1 MSIWI
6 ILFISFIIICVAAYF
21 VFDQYKKMV
30 REAKNYERGL
40 KMVPIRIHLPPPSD
54 DLETGGRDERDVV
67 DEVLSEAQTMYN
79 IIASTAMKGFKT
91 RLYGQRHI
99 SFEIVASDGLVRYYA
114 VVPAVL
120 TETIKQAISAAYPAA
135 RLEEVEMEN
144 IFSQQGKMQG
154 VIGGEFELK
163 KDFYYPIATYQ
174 ESRRDAARAL
184 LDALSGVER
193 GDGAAIQIM
202 FRPAPENWTNKSNQK
217 VESIRNGKSKKSSAA
232 GALDI
237 MEALWKPPT
246 YGINNSSADFPQL
259 TALENE
265 EIQAIE
271 DKTKYPGYEVLT
283 RVITSSSTAAK
294 SQAILQ
300 SIVSAFSLFD
310 SPRYNGF
317 KFNMTTDVDELITAY
332 IFRFF
337 PQSTNK
343 NILNSVELSTIFH
356 LPDQNSIP
364 TGKVERQRIRQVDG
378 PTEPMREGLLIGV
391 NEFRGIEKQIRLGI
405 NDRRRHTYIIGQTG
419 MGKSKLLENLAYQDI
434 MEGRGFCFIDP
445 HGDSAEELL
454 GMIPQ
459 SRMDDVIYF
468 NPSDT
473 ENPLG
478 FNIFEIESPEDID
491 FVISETNSMLK
502 SLFDPGNT
510 GVVGP
515 RMENIV
521 RNAALLLMS
530 DPDGGTFMDIPKVL
544 VDPEFAKQKIK
555 YLRNQRA
562 IDFWTKEWPASQRSN
577 DAGELV
583 SWVVSKWA
591 PFESGLINNIIGQK
605 KSAFNIRE
613 VMDNNKI
620 LLVNLSKGKLG
631 EAAAKLLGMVFVMKF
646 QAAAMSRADIPED
659 ERKDFC
665 LFVDEFQNFATD
677 SFESILS
684 EARKYRL
691 NLILANQF
699 TTQLK
704 DSIKDAIFGNVPNKI
719 VGRVGID
726 DAEVLQKAFTPT
738 FTAEDLTKTPNYN
751 SITTV
756 LVNGFP
762 SAPFT
767 MKLLPPIGRS
777 NSEIREGLRKYSA
790 SKYGRP
796 RAIVEDEI
804 RKRLSVNPA
813 PKPAQ
818 RPVGPTAPQ
827 VAQKS
832 QISWQERA
840 INAAGSSTSS
850 NTGKPQNS
858 PVSNP
863 ATNQQDSFL
872 DDWIKKRDEL
882 RNKTVSSEED
892 SAPKSN
898 LARTFQKNILQ
909 TQQQNLNGL
918 QNKNNPQIQQQIRS
932 PQMQYNSVIQDIT
945 SSKEEKVEP
954 NRLSIREEPSQN
966 KAGSIKKIG
975 NDEVIFKIR

>member
-217 VESIRNGKSKKSSAA
+217 VESIRNGKSKKGSAA

-478 FNIFEIESPEDID
+478 FNIFEIESPEDMD

-726 DAEVLQKAFTPT
+726 DAEILQKAFTPT

-804 RKRLSVNPA
+804 RKRLSVNPT

-818 RPVGPTAPQ
+818 RPAVSPTVPQ
-827 VAQKS
+827 AAQKP

-840 INAAGSSTSS
+840 INATEPASANSYS
-850 NTGKPQNS
+850 KP
-858 PVSNP
+858 
-863 ATNQQDSFL
+863 QDSFL

-882 RNKTVSSEED
+882 RNKTVSTEENN
-892 SAPKSN
+892 APKSN

-909 TQQQNLNGL
+909 AQQQNSSGL
-918 QNKNNPQIQQQIRS
+918 QNKNNPQIQQHIRS

-945 SSKEEKVEP
+945 SSKEEKVES
-954 NRLSIREEPSQN
+954 NRLSIREEPSQD
-966 KAGSIKKIG
+966 KTGSIKKIG

>member
-1 MSIWI
+1 MGVWI
-6 ILFISFIIICVAAYF
+6 ILFISFVIICVASYF
-21 VFDQYKKMV
+21 AFDQYKRMV
-30 REAKNYERGL
+30 QEAKNYERGL

-54 DLETGGRDERDVV
+54 DLEAGGRDERDVV

-79 IIASTAMKGFKT
+79 IIASTATKGFKT
-91 RLYGQRHI
+91 KLYGQRHI

-163 KDFYYPIATYQ
+163 KDYFYPIATYQ

-202 FRPAPENWTNKSNQK
+202 FRPAPENWFFKSNEK
-217 VESIRNGKSKKSSAA
+217 VESIRKGKGKKSNNAA
-232 GALDI
+232 AALDI

-246 YGINNSSADFPQL
+246 YGLKNSNTDLPQL

-283 RVITSSSTAAK
+283 RVVASSTTASK

-317 KFNMTTDVDELITAY
+317 KFNMTNNIEELVTAY

-337 PQSTNK
+337 PQSTNQ

-356 LPDQNSIP
+356 LPNQKSIP
-364 TGKVERQRIRQVDG
+364 TGKIERQRIRQVDG
-378 PTEPMREGLLIGV
+378 PTEPMKEGLLIGV
-391 NEFRGIEKQIRLGI
+391 NEFRGVEKQIRLGI

-478 FNIFEIESPEDID
+478 FNIFEIESPEDMD

-767 MKLLPPIGRS
+767 MKLLPPIGHS

-804 RKRLSVNPA
+804 RKRLSVNSA

-818 RPVGPTAPQ
+818 RPAISPTVSQ
-827 VAQKS
+827 VAQKP
-832 QISWQERA
+832 QTSWQERA
-840 INAAGSSTSS
+840 INTTESASDNSS
-850 NTGKPQNS
+850 GKP
-858 PVSNP
+858 
-863 ATNQQDSFL
+863 QDSFL

-882 RNKTVSSEED
+882 RNKTVSTEENN
-892 SAPKSN
+892 APKSN

-909 TQQQNLNGL
+909 TQQQNLSGL

-945 SSKEEKVEP
+945 SSKEEKVES
-954 NRLSIREEPSQN
+954 NRLSIREEPSQD
-966 KAGSIKKIG
+966 KTGSIKKIG

>member
-6 ILFISFIIICVAAYF
+6 ILFISFIIICIAAYF

-265 EIQAIE
+265 KIQAIE

-478 FNIFEIESPEDID
+478 FNIFEIESPEDMD

-726 DAEVLQKAFTPT
+726 DAEILQKAFTPT

-804 RKRLSVNPA
+804 RKRLSVNPT

-818 RPVGPTAPQ
+818 RPAVSPTVPQ
-827 VAQKS
+827 AAQKP

-840 INAAGSSTSS
+840 INATEPASANSYS
-850 NTGKPQNS
+850 KP
-858 PVSNP
+858 
-863 ATNQQDSFL
+863 QDSFL

-882 RNKTVSSEED
+882 RNKTVSTEENN
-892 SAPKSN
+892 APKSN

-909 TQQQNLNGL
+909 AQQQNSSGL
-918 QNKNNPQIQQQIRS
+918 QNKNNPQIQQHIRS

-945 SSKEEKVEP
+945 SSKEEKVES
-954 NRLSIREEPSQN
+954 NRLSIREEPSQD
-966 KAGSIKKIG
+966 KTGSIKKIG

>member
-217 VESIRNGKSKKSSAA
+217 VESIRNGKSKKGSAA

-246 YGINNSSADFPQL
+246 YGMNNSSADFPQL

-283 RVITSSSTAAK
+283 RAITSSSTAAK

-391 NEFRGIEKQIRLGI
+391 NEFRGVEKQIRLGI

-478 FNIFEIESPEDID
+478 FNIFEIESPEDMD

-726 DAEVLQKAFTPT
+726 DAEILQKAFTPT

-827 VAQKS
+827 VAQKP

-840 INAAGSSTSS
+840 INATEPASANSSSR
-850 NTGKPQNS
+850 P
-858 PVSNP
+858 
-863 ATNQQDSFL
+863 QDSFL

-882 RNKTVSSEED
+882 RNKTVSTEENN
-892 SAPKSN
+892 APKSN

-909 TQQQNLNGL
+909 TQQQNSSGL

-945 SSKEEKVEP
+945 SSKEEKVES
-954 NRLSIREEPSQN
+954 NRLSIREEPSQD
-966 KAGSIKKIG
+966 KTGSIKKIG

>member
-217 VESIRNGKSKKSSAA
+217 VESIRNGKSKKGSAA

-283 RVITSSSTAAK
+283 RVITSSSTATK

-478 FNIFEIESPEDID
+478 FNIFEIESPEDMD

-726 DAEVLQKAFTPT
+726 DAEILQKAFTPT

-804 RKRLSVNPA
+804 RKRLSVNST

-818 RPVGPTAPQ
+818 RPTVSPTVPQ
-827 VAQKS
+827 VAQKP

-840 INAAGSSTSS
+840 INATEPASANSSSR
-850 NTGKPQNS
+850 P
-858 PVSNP
+858 
-863 ATNQQDSFL
+863 QDSFL
-872 DDWIKKRDEL
+872 DDWIKKRNEL
-882 RNKTVSSEED
+882 RNKTVNTEENN
-892 SAPKSN
+892 APKSN

-909 TQQQNLNGL
+909 AQQQNSSGL

-945 SSKEEKVEP
+945 SSKEEKVES
-954 NRLSIREEPSQN
+954 NRLSIREEPSQD
-966 KAGSIKKIG
+966 KTGSIKKIG

>member
-300 SIVSAFSLFD
+300 SIVSAFSLVD

-478 FNIFEIESPEDID
+478 FNIFEIESPEDMD

-726 DAEVLQKAFTPT
+726 DAEILQKAFTPT

-804 RKRLSVNPA
+804 RKRLSVNPT

-818 RPVGPTAPQ
+818 RPMSPTVPQ
-827 VAQKS
+827 VAQKP

-840 INAAGSSTSS
+840 INATEPASANSSS
-850 NTGKPQNS
+850 KP
-858 PVSNP
+858 
-863 ATNQQDSFL
+863 QDSFL

-882 RNKTVSSEED
+882 RNKTVSTEENNV
-892 SAPKSN
+892 PKSN

-909 TQQQNLNGL
+909 TQQQNSSGL

-945 SSKEEKVEP
+945 SSKEEKVES
-954 NRLSIREEPSQN
+954 NRLSIREEPSQD
-966 KAGSIKKIG
+966 KTGSIKKIG

>member
-283 RVITSSSTAAK
+283 RVITSSSTATK

-391 NEFRGIEKQIRLGI
+391 NEFRGVEKQIRLGVE
-405 NDRRRHTYIIGQTG
+405 DRRRHTYIIGQTG
-419 MGKSKLLENLAYQDI
+419 MGKSKFLENLAYQDI

-445 HGDSAEELL
+445 HGDSVEELL

-468 NPSDT
+468 DPSDT

-478 FNIFEIESPEDID
+478 FNIFEIESPEDMD
-491 FVISETNSMLK
+491 FVISETNSMLE

-515 RMENIV
+515 RMQNIV

-577 DAGELV
+577 DAGDLV

-699 TTQLK
+699 ITQLK
-704 DSIKDAIFGNVPNKI
+704 DSIKGAIFGNVPNKI
-719 VGRVGID
+719 VGRIGIE
-726 DAEVLQKAFTPT
+726 DAEILQKNFTPT
-738 FTAEDLTKTPNYN
+738 FTAEDLTRTPNYN

-804 RKRLSVNPA
+804 RKRLSVNPT

-818 RPVGPTAPQ
+818 RPMSPTVPQ
-827 VAQKS
+827 VAQKP

-840 INAAGSSTSS
+840 INATEPASVNSSD
-850 NTGKPQNS
+850 KP
-858 PVSNP
+858 
-863 ATNQQDSFL
+863 QDSFL

-882 RNKTVSSEED
+882 RNKTVSTEENN
-892 SAPKSN
+892 APKSN

-909 TQQQNLNGL
+909 AQQQNSSGL

-945 SSKEEKVEP
+945 SSKEEKVES
-954 NRLSIREEPSQN
+954 NRLSIREEPSQD
-966 KAGSIKKIG
+966 KTGSIKKIG

>member
-202 FRPAPENWTNKSNQK
+202 FRPAPENWTNKSNEK
-217 VESIRNGKSKKSSAA
+217 VESIRNGKSKKGSAA

-246 YGINNSSADFPQL
+246 YGMNNSSADFPQL

-283 RVITSSSTAAK
+283 RAITSSSTAAK

-391 NEFRGIEKQIRLGI
+391 NEFRGVEKQIRLGI

-478 FNIFEIESPEDID
+478 FNIFEIESPEDMD

-726 DAEVLQKAFTPT
+726 DAEILQKAFTPT

-827 VAQKS
+827 VAQKP

-840 INAAGSSTSS
+840 INATEPASANSSSR
-850 NTGKPQNS
+850 P
-858 PVSNP
+858 
-863 ATNQQDSFL
+863 QDSFL

-882 RNKTVSSEED
+882 RNKTVSTEENN
-892 SAPKSN
+892 APKSN

-909 TQQQNLNGL
+909 TQQQNSSGL

-945 SSKEEKVEP
+945 SSKEEKVES
-954 NRLSIREEPSQN
+954 NRLSIREEPSQD
-966 KAGSIKKIG
+966 KTGSIKKIG

>member
-217 VESIRNGKSKKSSAA
+217 VESIRNGKSKKGSAA

-246 YGINNSSADFPQL
+246 YGINNSSAEFPQL

-478 FNIFEIESPEDID
+478 FNIFEIESPEDMD

-530 DPDGGTFMDIPKVL
+530 DPNGGTFMDIPKVL

-726 DAEVLQKAFTPT
+726 DAEILQKAFTPT

-804 RKRLSVNPA
+804 RKRLSVNPT

-818 RPVGPTAPQ
+818 RPMSPTVPQ
-827 VAQKS
+827 VAQKP
-832 QISWQERA
+832 QISWQERV
-840 INAAGSSTSS
+840 INATEPASANSSS
-850 NTGKPQNS
+850 KP
-858 PVSNP
+858 
-863 ATNQQDSFL
+863 QDSFL

-882 RNKTVSSEED
+882 RNKTVSTEENNV
-892 SAPKSN
+892 PKSN

-909 TQQQNLNGL
+909 TQQQNSSGL

-945 SSKEEKVEP
+945 SSKEEKVES
-954 NRLSIREEPSQN
+954 NRLSIREEPSQD
-966 KAGSIKKIG
+966 KTGSIKKIG

>member
-217 VESIRNGKSKKSSAA
+217 VESIRNGKSKKGSAA

-283 RVITSSSTAAK
+283 RVITSSSTATK

-478 FNIFEIESPEDID
+478 FNIFEIESPEDMD

-562 IDFWTKEWPASQRSN
+562 IDFWTKEWPASQRSS

-726 DAEVLQKAFTPT
+726 DAEILQKAFTPT

-804 RKRLSVNPA
+804 RKRLSVNST

-818 RPVGPTAPQ
+818 RPTVSPTVPQ
-827 VAQKS
+827 VAQKP

-840 INAAGSSTSS
+840 INATEPASVNSSD
-850 NTGKPQNS
+850 KP
-858 PVSNP
+858 
-863 ATNQQDSFL
+863 QDSFL

-882 RNKTVSSEED
+882 RNKTVSTEENN
-892 SAPKSN
+892 APKSN

-909 TQQQNLNGL
+909 AQQQNSSGL

-945 SSKEEKVEP
+945 SSKEEKVES
-954 NRLSIREEPSQN
+954 NRLSIREEPSQD
-966 KAGSIKKIG
+966 KTGSIKKIG

>member
-217 VESIRNGKSKKSSAA
+217 VESIRNGKSKKGSAA

-246 YGINNSSADFPQL
+246 YGMNNSSADFPQL

-478 FNIFEIESPEDID
+478 FNIFEIESPEDMD

-530 DPDGGTFMDIPKVL
+530 DPNGGTFMDIPKVL

-827 VAQKS
+827 VAQKP

>member
-217 VESIRNGKSKKSSAA
+217 VESIRNGKSKKGSAA

-283 RVITSSSTAAK
+283 RVITSSSTATK

-478 FNIFEIESPEDID
+478 FNIFEIESPEDMD

-726 DAEVLQKAFTPT
+726 DAEILQKAFTPT

-804 RKRLSVNPA
+804 RKRLSVNPT

-818 RPVGPTAPQ
+818 RPAVSPTVPQ
-827 VAQKS
+827 AAQKP

-840 INAAGSSTSS
+840 INATEPASANSYS
-850 NTGKPQNS
+850 KP
-858 PVSNP
+858 
-863 ATNQQDSFL
+863 QDSFL

-882 RNKTVSSEED
+882 RNKTVSTEENN
-892 SAPKSN
+892 APKSN

-909 TQQQNLNGL
+909 AQQQNSSGL
-918 QNKNNPQIQQQIRS
+918 QNKNNPQIQQHIRS

-945 SSKEEKVEP
+945 SSKEEKVES
-954 NRLSIREEPSQN
+954 NRLSIREEPSQD
-966 KAGSIKKIG
+966 KTGSIKKIG

>member
-217 VESIRNGKSKKSSAA
+217 VESIRNGKSKKGSAA

-283 RVITSSSTAAK
+283 RVITSSSTATK

-478 FNIFEIESPEDID
+478 FNIFEIESPEDMD

-726 DAEVLQKAFTPT
+726 DAEILQKAFTPT

-804 RKRLSVNPA
+804 RKRLSVNPT

-818 RPVGPTAPQ
+818 RPMSPTVPQ
-827 VAQKS
+827 VVQKP

-840 INAAGSSTSS
+840 INATEPASANSSSR
-850 NTGKPQNS
+850 P
-858 PVSNP
+858 
-863 ATNQQDSFL
+863 QDSFL

-882 RNKTVSSEED
+882 RNKTVSTEENN
-892 SAPKSN
+892 APKSN

-909 TQQQNLNGL
+909 TQQQNSSGL

-945 SSKEEKVEP
+945 SSKEEKVES
-954 NRLSIREEPSQN
+954 NRLSIREEPSQD
-966 KAGSIKKIG
+966 KTGSIKKIG

>member
-217 VESIRNGKSKKSSAA
+217 VESIRNGKSKKGSAA

-246 YGINNSSADFPQL
+246 YGMNNSSADFPQL

-391 NEFRGIEKQIRLGI
+391 NEFRGVEKQIRLGI

-478 FNIFEIESPEDID
+478 FNIFEIESPEDMD

-827 VAQKS
+827 VAQKT

-840 INAAGSSTSS
+840 INAAGSSTST

-954 NRLSIREEPSQN
+954 NRLSIREEPSQD
-966 KAGSIKKIG
+966 KTGSIKKIG

>member
-217 VESIRNGKSKKSSAA
+217 VESIRNGKSKKGSAA

-271 DKTKYPGYEVLT
+271 DKIKYPGYEVLT

-478 FNIFEIESPEDID
+478 FNIFEIESPEDMD

-726 DAEVLQKAFTPT
+726 DAEILQKAFTPT

-804 RKRLSVNPA
+804 RKRLSVNPT

-818 RPVGPTAPQ
+818 RPMSPTVPQ
-827 VAQKS
+827 VAQKP

-840 INAAGSSTSS
+840 INATEPASANSSS
-850 NTGKPQNS
+850 KP
-858 PVSNP
+858 
-863 ATNQQDSFL
+863 QDSFL

-882 RNKTVSSEED
+882 RNKTVSTEENNV
-892 SAPKSN
+892 PKSN

-909 TQQQNLNGL
+909 TQQQNSSGL

-945 SSKEEKVEP
+945 SSKEEKVES
-954 NRLSIREEPSQN
+954 NRLSIREEPSQD
-966 KAGSIKKIG
+966 KTGSIKKIG

>member
-217 VESIRNGKSKKSSAA
+217 VESIRNSKSKKSSAA

-265 EIQAIE
+265 KIQAIE

-478 FNIFEIESPEDID
+478 FNIFEIESPEDMD

-726 DAEVLQKAFTPT
+726 DAEILQKAFTPT

-804 RKRLSVNPA
+804 RKRLSVNPT

-818 RPVGPTAPQ
+818 RPAVSPTVPQ
-827 VAQKS
+827 AAQKP

-840 INAAGSSTSS
+840 INATEPASANSYS
-850 NTGKPQNS
+850 KP
-858 PVSNP
+858 
-863 ATNQQDSFL
+863 QDSFL

-882 RNKTVSSEED
+882 RNKTVSTEENN
-892 SAPKSN
+892 APKSN

-909 TQQQNLNGL
+909 AQQQNSSGL
-918 QNKNNPQIQQQIRS
+918 QNKNNLQIQQHIRS

-945 SSKEEKVEP
+945 SSKEEKVES
-954 NRLSIREEPSQN
+954 NRLSIREEPSQD
-966 KAGSIKKIG
+966 KTGSIKKIG

>member
-217 VESIRNGKSKKSSAA
+217 VESIRNGKSKKGSAA

-265 EIQAIE
+265 KIQAIE

-283 RVITSSSTAAK
+283 RVITSSSTATK

-478 FNIFEIESPEDID
+478 FNIFEIESPEDMD

-726 DAEVLQKAFTPT
+726 DAEILQKAFTPT

-804 RKRLSVNPA
+804 RKRLSVNPT

-818 RPVGPTAPQ
+818 RPMSPTVPQ
-827 VAQKS
+827 VAQKP

-840 INAAGSSTSS
+840 INATEPASANSSS
-850 NTGKPQNS
+850 KP
-858 PVSNP
+858 
-863 ATNQQDSFL
+863 QDSFL

-882 RNKTVSSEED
+882 RNKTVSTEENNV
-892 SAPKSN
+892 PKSN

-909 TQQQNLNGL
+909 TQQQNSSGL

-945 SSKEEKVEP
+945 SSKEEKVES
-954 NRLSIREEPSQN
+954 NRLSIREEPSQD
-966 KAGSIKKIG
+966 KTGSIKKIG

>member
-1 MSIWI
+1 MGVWI
-6 ILFISFIIICVAAYF
+6 ILFISFVIICVASYF
-21 VFDQYKKMV
+21 AFDQYKRMV
-30 REAKNYERGL
+30 QEAKNYERGL

-54 DLETGGRDERDVV
+54 DLEVGGRDERDVV

-79 IIASTAMKGFKT
+79 IIASTATKGFKT
-91 RLYGQRHI
+91 KLYGQRHI

-163 KDFYYPIATYQ
+163 KDYFYPIATYQ

-202 FRPAPENWTNKSNQK
+202 FRPAPENWFLKSNEK
-217 VESIRNGKSKKSSAA
+217 VESIRKGKGKKSNNAA
-232 GALDI
+232 VALDI

-246 YGINNSSADFPQL
+246 YGLKNSNTDLPQL

-283 RVITSSSTAAK
+283 RVVASSSTASK

-317 KFNMTTDVDELITAY
+317 KFNMTNNIEELVTSY

-337 PQSTNK
+337 PQSINH

-356 LPDQNSIP
+356 LPNQNSIP
-364 TGKVERQRIRQVDG
+364 TGKIERQRIRQVDG
-378 PTEPMREGLLIGV
+378 PTEPMKEGLLIGV
-391 NEFRGIEKQIRLGI
+391 NEFRGVEKQIRLGI

-434 MEGRGFCFIDP
+434 MDGKGFCFIDP

-454 GMIPQ
+454 GMIPR

-478 FNIFEIESPEDID
+478 FNIFEIESPEDMD

-502 SLFDPGNT
+502 SLYDPGNT

-530 DPDGGTFMDIPKVL
+530 DPEGGTFMDIPKVL

-827 VAQKS
+827 VAQKP

-840 INAAGSSTSS
+840 INATESASDNSS
-850 NTGKPQNS
+850 GKP
-858 PVSNP
+858 
-863 ATNQQDSFL
+863 QDSFL

-909 TQQQNLNGL
+909 TQQHNSSGL

-945 SSKEEKVEP
+945 SSKEEKVAP
-954 NRLSIREEPSQN
+954 NQLSIQEEPSQN

>member
-217 VESIRNGKSKKSSAA
+217 VESIRNGKSKKGSAA

-478 FNIFEIESPEDID
+478 FNIFEIESPEDMD

-726 DAEVLQKAFTPT
+726 DAEILQKAFTPT

-804 RKRLSVNPA
+804 RKRLSVNPT

-818 RPVGPTAPQ
+818 RPVSPTVSQ
-827 VAQKS
+827 VAQKP

-840 INAAGSSTSS
+840 INATEPASANSSS
-850 NTGKPQNS
+850 KP
-858 PVSNP
+858 
-863 ATNQQDSFL
+863 QDSFL

-882 RNKTVSSEED
+882 RNKTVSTEENNV
-892 SAPKSN
+892 PKSN

-909 TQQQNLNGL
+909 TQQQNSSGL

-945 SSKEEKVEP
+945 SSKEEKVES
-954 NRLSIREEPSQN
+954 NRLSIREEPSQD
-966 KAGSIKKIG
+966 KTGSIKKIG

>member
-217 VESIRNGKSKKSSAA
+217 VESIRNGKSKKGSAA

-283 RVITSSSTAAK
+283 RVITSSSTATK

-310 SPRYNGF
+310 SSRYNGF

-478 FNIFEIESPEDID
+478 FNIFEIESPEDMD

-502 SLFDPGNT
+502 SLYDPGNT

-726 DAEVLQKAFTPT
+726 DAEILQKAFTPT

-804 RKRLSVNPA
+804 RKRLSVNPT

-818 RPVGPTAPQ
+818 RPMSPTVPQ
-827 VAQKS
+827 VAQKP

-840 INAAGSSTSS
+840 INATEPASANSSSR
-850 NTGKPQNS
+850 P
-858 PVSNP
+858 
-863 ATNQQDSFL
+863 QDSFL

-882 RNKTVSSEED
+882 RNKTVSTEENN
-892 SAPKSN
+892 APKSN

-909 TQQQNLNGL
+909 TQQQNSSGL

-945 SSKEEKVEP
+945 SSKEEKVES
-954 NRLSIREEPSQN
+954 NRLSIREEPSQD
-966 KAGSIKKIG
+966 KTGSIKKIG

>member
-217 VESIRNGKSKKSSAA
+217 VESIRNGKSKKGSAA

-283 RVITSSSTAAK
+283 RVITSSSTATK

-478 FNIFEIESPEDID
+478 FNIFEIESPEDMD

-726 DAEVLQKAFTPT
+726 DAEILQKAFTPT

-804 RKRLSVNPA
+804 RKRLSVNPT

-818 RPVGPTAPQ
+818 RPMSPTVPQ
-827 VAQKS
+827 VAQKP

-840 INAAGSSTSS
+840 INATEPASANSSS
-850 NTGKPQNS
+850 KP
-858 PVSNP
+858 
-863 ATNQQDSFL
+863 QDSFL

-882 RNKTVSSEED
+882 RNKTVSTEENNV
-892 SAPKSN
+892 PKSN

-909 TQQQNLNGL
+909 TQQQNSSGL

-945 SSKEEKVEP
+945 SSKEEKVES
-954 NRLSIREEPSQN
+954 NRLSIREEPSQD
-966 KAGSIKKIG
+966 KTGSIKKIG

>member
-1 MSIWI
+1 MNIWI

-217 VESIRNGKSKKSSAA
+217 VESIRNGKSKKGSAA

-283 RVITSSSTAAK
+283 RVITSSSTATK

-478 FNIFEIESPEDID
+478 FNIFEIESPEDMD

-726 DAEVLQKAFTPT
+726 DAEILQKAFTPT

-804 RKRLSVNPA
+804 RKRLSVNPT

-818 RPVGPTAPQ
+818 RPMSPTVPQ
-827 VAQKS
+827 VAQKP

-840 INAAGSSTSS
+840 INATEPASANSSSR
-850 NTGKPQNS
+850 P
-858 PVSNP
+858 
-863 ATNQQDSFL
+863 QDSFL

-882 RNKTVSSEED
+882 RNKTVSAEENG
-892 SAPKSN
+892 APKSN

-909 TQQQNLNGL
+909 TQQQNSSGL

-945 SSKEEKVEP
+945 SPKEEKVES
-954 NRLSIREEPSQN
+954 NRLSIREEPSQD
-966 KAGSIKKIG
+966 KTGSIKKIG

>member
-1 MSIWI
+1 MGVWI
-6 ILFISFIIICVAAYF
+6 ILFISFVIICVASYF
-21 VFDQYKKMV
+21 AFDQYKRMV
-30 REAKNYERGL
+30 QEAKNYERGL

-54 DLETGGRDERDVV
+54 DLEVGGRDERDVV

-79 IIASTAMKGFKT
+79 IIASTATKGFKT
-91 RLYGQRHI
+91 KLYGQRHI

-163 KDFYYPIATYQ
+163 KDYFYPIATYQ

-202 FRPAPENWTNKSNQK
+202 FRPAPENWFLKSNEK
-217 VESIRNGKSKKSSAA
+217 VESIRKGKGKKSNNAA
-232 GALDI
+232 VALDI

-246 YGINNSSADFPQL
+246 YGLKNSNTDLPQL

-283 RVITSSSTAAK
+283 RVVASSSTASK

-317 KFNMTTDVDELITAY
+317 KFNMTNNIEELVTSY

-337 PQSTNK
+337 PQSINH

-356 LPDQNSIP
+356 LPNQNSIP
-364 TGKVERQRIRQVDG
+364 TGKIERQRIRQVDG
-378 PTEPMREGLLIGV
+378 PTEPMKEGLLIGV
-391 NEFRGIEKQIRLGI
+391 NEFRGVEKQIRLGI

-434 MEGRGFCFIDP
+434 MDGKGFCFIDP

-478 FNIFEIESPEDID
+478 FNIFEIESPEDMD

-726 DAEVLQKAFTPT
+726 DAEVLQKVFTPT

-767 MKLLPPIGRS
+767 MKLLPPIGHS

-827 VAQKS
+827 VAQKP

-840 INAAGSSTSS
+840 INATESASDNSS
-850 NTGKPQNS
+850 GKP
-858 PVSNP
+858 
-863 ATNQQDSFL
+863 QDSFL

-909 TQQQNLNGL
+909 TQQQNSSGL

>member
-217 VESIRNGKSKKSSAA
+217 VESIRNGKSKKGSAA

-246 YGINNSSADFPQL
+246 YGINNSSAEFPQL

-478 FNIFEIESPEDID
+478 FNIFEIESPEDMD

-726 DAEVLQKAFTPT
+726 DAEILQKAFTPT

-804 RKRLSVNPA
+804 RKRLSVNST

-818 RPVGPTAPQ
+818 RPVVSPTAPQ
-827 VAQKS
+827 VAQKP

-840 INAAGSSTSS
+840 INTTESASDNSS
-850 NTGKPQNS
+850 GKP
-858 PVSNP
+858 
-863 ATNQQDSFL
+863 QDSFL

-909 TQQQNLNGL
+909 TRQQNSSGL

-945 SSKEEKVEP
+945 SSKEEKAEP

>member
-54 DLETGGRDERDVV
+54 DLEAGGRDERDVV

-217 VESIRNGKSKKSSAA
+217 VESIRNGKSKKGSAA

-246 YGINNSSADFPQL
+246 YGINNSSAEFPQL

-391 NEFRGIEKQIRLGI
+391 NEFRGIEKQIRLGV

-478 FNIFEIESPEDID
+478 FNIFEIESPEDMD

-726 DAEVLQKAFTPT
+726 DAEILQKAFTPT

-804 RKRLSVNPA
+804 RKRLSVNST

-818 RPVGPTAPQ
+818 RHAVSPTVPQ
-827 VAQKS
+827 VAQKP

-840 INAAGSSTSS
+840 INATEPVSVNSS
-850 NTGKPQNS
+850 GKP
-858 PVSNP
+858 
-863 ATNQQDSFL
+863 QDSFL

-882 RNKTVSSEED
+882 RNKTVSAEEN
-892 SAPKSN
+892 STSKSN

-909 TQQQNLNGL
+909 TQQQNSSGL

-945 SSKEEKVEP
+945 SSKEEKVES
-954 NRLSIREEPSQN
+954 NRLSIREEPSQD
-966 KAGSIKKIG
+966 KTGSIKKIS

>member
-217 VESIRNGKSKKSSAA
+217 VESIRNGKSKKGSAA

-391 NEFRGIEKQIRLGI
+391 NEFRGIEKQIRLGVE
-405 NDRRRHTYIIGQTG
+405 DRRRHTYIIGQTG
-419 MGKSKLLENLAYQDI
+419 MGKSKFLENLAYQDI

-445 HGDSAEELL
+445 HGDSVEELL

-468 NPSDT
+468 DPSDT

-478 FNIFEIESPEDID
+478 FNIFEIESPEDMD
-491 FVISETNSMLK
+491 FVISETNSMLE

-515 RMENIV
+515 RMQNIV

-699 TTQLK
+699 ITQLK
-704 DSIKDAIFGNVPNKI
+704 DSIKGAIFGNVPNKI
-719 VGRVGID
+719 VGRIGIE
-726 DAEVLQKAFTPT
+726 DAEILQKNFTPT
-738 FTAEDLTKTPNYN
+738 FTAEDLTRTPNYN

-818 RPVGPTAPQ
+818 RPAGPTVSQ
-827 VAQKS
+827 VAQKP

-840 INAAGSSTSS
+840 INATESASVNSS
-850 NTGKPQNS
+850 GKP
-858 PVSNP
+858 
-863 ATNQQDSFL
+863 QDSFL

-882 RNKTVSSEED
+882 RNKTVSAEEN

-909 TQQQNLNGL
+909 TQQQNSSGL

-945 SSKEEKVEP
+945 SSKEEKVES
-954 NRLSIREEPSQN
+954 NRLSIREEPSQD
-966 KAGSIKKIG
+966 KTGSIKKIG

>member
-217 VESIRNGKSKKSSAA
+217 VESIRNGKSKKGSAA

-478 FNIFEIESPEDID
+478 FNIFEIESPEDMD

-726 DAEVLQKAFTPT
+726 DAEILQKAFTPT

-804 RKRLSVNPA
+804 RKRLSVNPT

-818 RPVGPTAPQ
+818 RPMSPTVPQ
-827 VAQKS
+827 VAQKP

-840 INAAGSSTSS
+840 INATEPASANSSS
-850 NTGKPQNS
+850 KP
-858 PVSNP
+858 
-863 ATNQQDSFL
+863 QDSFL

-882 RNKTVSSEED
+882 RNKTVSTEENNV
-892 SAPKSN
+892 PKSN

-909 TQQQNLNGL
+909 TQQQNSSGL

-945 SSKEEKVEP
+945 SSKEEKVES
-954 NRLSIREEPSQN
+954 NRLSIREEPSQD
-966 KAGSIKKIG
+966 KTGSIKKIG

>member
-1 MSIWI
+1 MGIWI
-6 ILFISFIIICVAAYF
+6 ILFISFVIICVASYF
-21 VFDQYKKMV
+21 AFDQYKRMV
-30 REAKNYERGL
+30 QEAKNYERGL

-54 DLETGGRDERDVV
+54 DLEVGGRDERDVV

-79 IIASTAMKGFKT
+79 IIASTATKGFKT
-91 RLYGQRHI
+91 KLYGQRHI

-163 KDFYYPIATYQ
+163 KDYFYPIATYQ

-202 FRPAPENWTNKSNQK
+202 FRPAPENWFLKSNEK
-217 VESIRNGKSKKSSAA
+217 VESIRKGKGKKSNNAA
-232 GALDI
+232 VTLDI

-246 YGINNSSADFPQL
+246 YGLKNSNTDLPQL

-283 RVITSSSTAAK
+283 RVVASSSTASK

-317 KFNMTTDVDELITAY
+317 KFNMTNNIEELVTSY

-337 PQSTNK
+337 PQSINH

-356 LPDQNSIP
+356 LPNQNSIP
-364 TGKVERQRIRQVDG
+364 TGKIERQRIRQVDG
-378 PTEPMREGLLIGV
+378 PTEPMKEGLLIGV
-391 NEFRGIEKQIRLGI
+391 NEFRGVEKQIRLGI

-434 MEGRGFCFIDP
+434 MDGKGFCFIDP

-454 GMIPQ
+454 GMIPR

-478 FNIFEIESPEDID
+478 FNIFEIESPEDMD

-502 SLFDPGNT
+502 SLYDPGNT

-530 DPDGGTFMDIPKVL
+530 DPEGGTFMDIPKVL

-613 VMDNNKI
+613 LMDNNKI

-726 DAEVLQKAFTPT
+726 DAEILQKAFTPT

-827 VAQKS
+827 VAQKP

-840 INAAGSSTSS
+840 INATESASDNSS
-850 NTGKPQNS
+850 GKP
-858 PVSNP
+858 
-863 ATNQQDSFL
+863 QDSFL

-909 TQQQNLNGL
+909 TQQHNSSGL

-954 NRLSIREEPSQN
+954 NQLSIQEEPSQN

>member
-265 EIQAIE
+265 KIQAIE

-478 FNIFEIESPEDID
+478 FNIFEIESPEDMD

-726 DAEVLQKAFTPT
+726 DAEILQKAFTPT

-804 RKRLSVNPA
+804 RKRLSVNPT

-818 RPVGPTAPQ
+818 RPAVSPTVPQ
-827 VAQKS
+827 AAQKP

-840 INAAGSSTSS
+840 INATEPASANSYS
-850 NTGKPQNS
+850 KP
-858 PVSNP
+858 
-863 ATNQQDSFL
+863 QDSFL

-882 RNKTVSSEED
+882 RNKTVSTEENN
-892 SAPKSN
+892 APKSN

-909 TQQQNLNGL
+909 AQQQNSSGL
-918 QNKNNPQIQQQIRS
+918 QNKNNPQIQQHIRS

-945 SSKEEKVEP
+945 SSKEEKVES
-954 NRLSIREEPSQN
+954 NRLSIREEPSQD
-966 KAGSIKKIG
+966 KTGSIKKIG

>member
-54 DLETGGRDERDVV
+54 DLEAGGRDERDVV

-91 RLYGQRHI
+91 KLYGQRHI
-99 SFEIVASDGLVRYYA
+99 SFEIVANDGLVRYYA

-202 FRPAPENWTNKSNQK
+202 FRPAPESWTNKSNQK
-217 VESIRNGKSKKSSAA
+217 VESIRSGKSKKGGAA

-246 YGINNSSADFPQL
+246 YGINNSSAEFHQL

-391 NEFRGIEKQIRLGI
+391 NEFRGVEKQIRLGI

-478 FNIFEIESPEDID
+478 FNIFEIESPEDMD

-777 NSEIREGLRKYSA
+777 NSEVREGLRKYSA

-804 RKRLSVNPA
+804 RKRLSVNPV
-813 PKPAQ
+813 PKPVQ
-818 RPVGPTAPQ
+818 QPVSQP
-827 VAQKS
+827 AQKP

-840 INAAGSSTSS
+840 FNATGSVAPN

-858 PVSNP
+858 PASNS

-872 DDWIKKRDEL
+872 DNWVKKRDEL
-882 RNKTVSSEED
+882 RNKSVDSEETNT
-892 SAPKSN
+892 PKSN

-909 TQQQNLNGL
+909 SQQQNSNDL

-932 PQMQYNSVIQDIT
+932 PQIQYNSVIQDIT
-945 SSKEEKVEP
+945 PSKEEKTEP
-954 NRLSIREEPSQN
+954 NQLSIRDNPSHKN
-966 KAGSIKKIG
+966 GSIKKIG
-975 NDEVIFKIR
+975 DDEVIFKIR

>member
-217 VESIRNGKSKKSSAA
+217 VESIRNGKSKKGSAA

-283 RVITSSSTAAK
+283 RVITSSSTATK

-478 FNIFEIESPEDID
+478 FNIFEIESPEDMD

-521 RNAALLLMS
+521 RNASLLLMS

-726 DAEVLQKAFTPT
+726 DAEILQKAFTPT

-804 RKRLSVNPA
+804 RKRLSVNPT

-818 RPVGPTAPQ
+818 RPMSPTVPQ
-827 VAQKS
+827 VAQKP

-840 INAAGSSTSS
+840 INATEPASANSSSR
-850 NTGKPQNS
+850 P
-858 PVSNP
+858 
-863 ATNQQDSFL
+863 QDSFL

-882 RNKTVSSEED
+882 RNKTVSTEENN
-892 SAPKSN
+892 APKSN

-909 TQQQNLNGL
+909 TQQQNSSGL

>member
-217 VESIRNGKSKKSSAA
+217 VESIRNGKSKKGSAA

-478 FNIFEIESPEDID
+478 FNIFEIESPEDMD

-726 DAEVLQKAFTPT
+726 DAEILQKAFTPT

-909 TQQQNLNGL
+909 TQQQNSSGL
-918 QNKNNPQIQQQIRS
+918 QSKNNPQIQQQIRS

-945 SSKEEKVEP
+945 SSKEEKVES
-954 NRLSIREEPSQN
+954 NRLSIREEPSQD
-966 KAGSIKKIG
+966 KTGSIKKIG

>member
-217 VESIRNGKSKKSSAA
+217 VESIRNGKSKKGSAA

-265 EIQAIE
+265 EIQAVE

-283 RVITSSSTAAK
+283 RVITSSSTATK

-478 FNIFEIESPEDID
+478 FNIFEIESPEDMD

-726 DAEVLQKAFTPT
+726 DAEILQKAFTPT

-804 RKRLSVNPA
+804 RKRLSVNPT

-818 RPVGPTAPQ
+818 RPMSPTVPQ
-827 VAQKS
+827 VAQKP

-840 INAAGSSTSS
+840 INATEPASANSSSR
-850 NTGKPQNS
+850 P
-858 PVSNP
+858 
-863 ATNQQDSFL
+863 QDSFL
-872 DDWIKKRDEL
+872 DDWIKKRNEL
-882 RNKTVSSEED
+882 RNKTVNTEENN
-892 SAPKSN
+892 APKSN

-909 TQQQNLNGL
+909 TQQQNLSGL

>member
-217 VESIRNGKSKKSSAA
+217 VESIRNGKSKKGSAA

-478 FNIFEIESPEDID
+478 FNIFEIESPEDMD

-544 VDPEFAKQKIK
+544 DDPEFA
-555 YLRNQRA
+555 
-562 IDFWTKEWPASQRSN
+562 
-577 DAGELV
+577 
-583 SWVVSKWA
+583 
-591 PFESGLINNIIGQK
+591 
-605 KSAFNIRE
+605 
-613 VMDNNKI
+613 
-620 LLVNLSKGKLG
+620 
-631 EAAAKLLGMVFVMKF
+631 
-646 QAAAMSRADIPED
+646 
-659 ERKDFC
+659 
-665 LFVDEFQNFATD
+665 
-677 SFESILS
+677 
-684 EARKYRL
+684 
-691 NLILANQF
+691 
-699 TTQLK
+699 
-704 DSIKDAIFGNVPNKI
+704 
-719 VGRVGID
+719 
-726 DAEVLQKAFTPT
+726 
-738 FTAEDLTKTPNYN
+738 
-751 SITTV
+751 
-756 LVNGFP
+756 
-762 SAPFT
+762 
-767 MKLLPPIGRS
+767 
-777 NSEIREGLRKYSA
+777 
-790 SKYGRP
+790 
-796 RAIVEDEI
+796 
-804 RKRLSVNPA
+804 
-813 PKPAQ
+813 
-818 RPVGPTAPQ
+818 
-827 VAQKS
+827 
-832 QISWQERA
+832 
-840 INAAGSSTSS
+840 
-850 NTGKPQNS
+850 
-858 PVSNP
+858 
-863 ATNQQDSFL
+863 
-872 DDWIKKRDEL
+872 
-882 RNKTVSSEED
+882 
-892 SAPKSN
+892 
-898 LARTFQKNILQ
+898 
-909 TQQQNLNGL
+909 
-918 QNKNNPQIQQQIRS
+918 
-932 PQMQYNSVIQDIT
+932 
-945 SSKEEKVEP
+945 
-954 NRLSIREEPSQN
+954 
-966 KAGSIKKIG
+966 
-975 NDEVIFKIR
+975 

>member
-217 VESIRNGKSKKSSAA
+217 VESIRNGKSKKGSAA

-283 RVITSSSTAAK
+283 RVITSSSTATK

-478 FNIFEIESPEDID
+478 FNIFEIESPEDMD

-530 DPDGGTFMDIPKVL
+530 DPNGGTFMDIPKVL

-726 DAEVLQKAFTPT
+726 DAEILQKAFTPT

-804 RKRLSVNPA
+804 RKRLSVNPT

-818 RPVGPTAPQ
+818 RPAVSPTVSQ
-827 VAQKS
+827 VAQKP

-840 INAAGSSTSS
+840 INATEPASVNSS
-850 NTGKPQNS
+850 GKP
-858 PVSNP
+858 
-863 ATNQQDSFL
+863 QDSFL

-882 RNKTVSSEED
+882 RNKTVSAEEN

-909 TQQQNLNGL
+909 TQQQNSSGL
-918 QNKNNPQIQQQIRS
+918 QNKNNLQIQQQIRS

-945 SSKEEKVEP
+945 SSKEEKVES
-954 NRLSIREEPSQN
+954 NRLSIREESSQD
-966 KAGSIKKIG
+966 KTGSIKKIG

>member
-265 EIQAIE
+265 KIQAIE

-478 FNIFEIESPEDID
+478 FNIFEIESPEDMD

-726 DAEVLQKAFTPT
+726 DAEILQKAFTPT

-804 RKRLSVNPA
+804 RKRLSVNPT

-818 RPVGPTAPQ
+818 RPAVSPTVPQ
-827 VAQKS
+827 AAQKP

-840 INAAGSSTSS
+840 INATEPASANSYS
-850 NTGKPQNS
+850 KP
-858 PVSNP
+858 
-863 ATNQQDSFL
+863 QDSFL

-882 RNKTVSSEED
+882 RNKTVSTEENN
-892 SAPKSN
+892 APKSN

-909 TQQQNLNGL
+909 AQQQNSSGL
-918 QNKNNPQIQQQIRS
+918 QNKNNLQIQQHIRS

-945 SSKEEKVEP
+945 SSKEEKVES
-954 NRLSIREEPSQN
+954 NRLSIREEPSQD
-966 KAGSIKKIG
+966 KTGSIKKIG

>member
-217 VESIRNGKSKKSSAA
+217 VESIRNGKSKKGSAA

-391 NEFRGIEKQIRLGI
+391 NEFRGVEKQIRLGVE
-405 NDRRRHTYIIGQTG
+405 DRRRHTYIIGQTG
-419 MGKSKLLENLAYQDI
+419 MGKSKFLENLAYQDI

-445 HGDSAEELL
+445 HGDSVEELL

-468 NPSDT
+468 DPSDT

-478 FNIFEIESPEDID
+478 FNIFEIESPEDMD
-491 FVISETNSMLK
+491 FVISETNSMLE

-515 RMENIV
+515 RMQNIV

-577 DAGELV
+577 DAGDLV

-699 TTQLK
+699 ITQLK
-704 DSIKDAIFGNVPNKI
+704 DSIKGAIFGNVPNKI
-719 VGRVGID
+719 VGRIGIE
-726 DAEVLQKAFTPT
+726 DAEILQKNFTPT
-738 FTAEDLTKTPNYN
+738 FTAEDLTRTPNYN

-804 RKRLSVNPA
+804 RKRLSVNPT

-818 RPVGPTAPQ
+818 RPAVSPTVPQ
-827 VAQKS
+827 AAQKP

-840 INAAGSSTSS
+840 INATEPASANSSS
-850 NTGKPQNS
+850 KP
-858 PVSNP
+858 
-863 ATNQQDSFL
+863 QDSFL

-882 RNKTVSSEED
+882 RNKTVSAEEN

-909 TQQQNLNGL
+909 TQQQNSSGL

-945 SSKEEKVEP
+945 SSKEEKVES
-954 NRLSIREEPSQN
+954 NRLSIREEPSQD
-966 KAGSIKKIG
+966 KTGSIKKIG

>member
-1 MSIWI
+1 MGVWI
-6 ILFISFIIICVAAYF
+6 ILFISFVIICVASYF
-21 VFDQYKKMV
+21 AFDQYKRMV
-30 REAKNYERGL
+30 QEAKNYERGL

-54 DLETGGRDERDVV
+54 DLEVGGRDERDVV

-79 IIASTAMKGFKT
+79 IIASTATKGFKT
-91 RLYGQRHI
+91 KLYGQRHI

-163 KDFYYPIATYQ
+163 KDYFYPIATYQ

-202 FRPAPENWTNKSNQK
+202 FRPAPENWFLKSNEK
-217 VESIRNGKSKKSSAA
+217 VESIRKGKGKKSNNAA
-232 GALDI
+232 VALDI

-246 YGINNSSADFPQL
+246 YGLKNSNTDLPQL

-283 RVITSSSTAAK
+283 RVVASSSTASK

-317 KFNMTTDVDELITAY
+317 KFNMTNNIEELVTSY

-337 PQSTNK
+337 PQSINH

-356 LPDQNSIP
+356 LPNQNSIP
-364 TGKVERQRIRQVDG
+364 TGKIERQRIRQVDG
-378 PTEPMREGLLIGV
+378 PTEPMKEGLLIGV
-391 NEFRGIEKQIRLGI
+391 NEFRGVEKQIRLGI

-434 MEGRGFCFIDP
+434 MDGKGFCFIDP

-478 FNIFEIESPEDID
+478 FNIFEASGPEEMD

-502 SLFDPGNT
+502 SLYDPGNT

-804 RKRLSVNPA
+804 RKRLSVNPT

-818 RPVGPTAPQ
+818 RPAVSPTVPQ
-827 VAQKS
+827 AAQKP

-840 INAAGSSTSS
+840 INATEPASANSYS
-850 NTGKPQNS
+850 KP
-858 PVSNP
+858 
-863 ATNQQDSFL
+863 QDSFL

-882 RNKTVSSEED
+882 RNKTVSTEENN
-892 SAPKSN
+892 APKSN

-909 TQQQNLNGL
+909 AQQQNSSGL
-918 QNKNNPQIQQQIRS
+918 QNKNNLQIQQHIRS

-945 SSKEEKVEP
+945 SSKEEKVES
-954 NRLSIREEPSQN
+954 NRLSIREEPSQD
-966 KAGSIKKIG
+966 KTGSIKKIG

>member
-217 VESIRNGKSKKSSAA
+217 VESIRNGKSKKGSAA

-283 RVITSSSTAAK
+283 RVITSSSTATK

-478 FNIFEIESPEDID
+478 FNIFEIESPEDMD

-726 DAEVLQKAFTPT
+726 DAEILQKAFTPT

-804 RKRLSVNPA
+804 RKRLSVNPT

-818 RPVGPTAPQ
+818 RPAVSPTVPQ
-827 VAQKS
+827 AAQKP

-840 INAAGSSTSS
+840 INATEPASANSSSR
-850 NTGKPQNS
+850 P
-858 PVSNP
+858 
-863 ATNQQDSFL
+863 QDSFL
-872 DDWIKKRDEL
+872 DDWIKKRNEL
-882 RNKTVSSEED
+882 RNKTVNTEENN
-892 SAPKSN
+892 APKSN

-909 TQQQNLNGL
+909 TQQQNSSGL

-945 SSKEEKVEP
+945 SPKEEKVES
-954 NRLSIREEPSQN
+954 NRLSIREEPSQD
-966 KAGSIKKIG
+966 KTGSIKKIG